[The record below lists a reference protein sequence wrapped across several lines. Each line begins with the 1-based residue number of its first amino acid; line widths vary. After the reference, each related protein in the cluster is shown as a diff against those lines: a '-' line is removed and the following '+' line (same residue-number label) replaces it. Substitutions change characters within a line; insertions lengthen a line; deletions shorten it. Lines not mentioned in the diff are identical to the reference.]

1 MATPVTYS
9 VRVSSETHKIETW
22 LASDEAL
29 ARQLQD
35 EENAGDAAVTREF
48 TGTAHSLSQS
58 LSLRLR

>member
-1 MATPVTYS
+1 
-9 VRVSSETHKIETW
+9 
-22 LASDEAL
+22 LASDETL